1 LLTTFKFPF
10 FVKFTNNSEPRWGR
24 NAETASEDPN
34 YNGQYGKAYT
44 MGIQT
49 GEDSNFVKVAVTLKH
64 WDAYSLEDADG
75 YQRYNFNAIVSDFAL
90 ADSYWPAWEISIVE
104 GGALGVMCSYNAING
119 VPSCANQRQSNVMRN
134 VWNFTGYITSDTP
147 AIDDI
152 YLKFPNGH
160 GFVDTVEE
168 AACLA
173 IRNGTTDVCS
183 GAAYHDGLLNSV
195 TKGFCSR
202 DDINAALYRTYML
215 RFKLG
220 LFDPIE
226 KQPYWNVPITEVNTP
241 ESENLNIQVAKSSM
255 VLLKNNQSAL
265 PLPIGKKIAIIGPH
279 ANSTDALLWNYLGQI
294 CPSNGYDCIMSPFTA
309 ISNINVGGTTSM
321 AAGCKITDNSTA
333 GFAEAI
339 ALAQASDI
347 VILALGIDSSVE
359 TESHDRTEIDLP
371 PIQHQLASVISNL
384 GVPTVMYLIHAGSV
398 DISPELSNP
407 NIMAVLDGHYP
418 GKRGSEAIAS
428 TLFGQNDLCCG
439 KLSYTVYPASFVNT
453 IAMSDMELDGP
464 VGRGYRYYAGPTVL
478 PFGFGL
484 SLTTFQFAD
493 ISTSSPIE
501 TLLTEKTPSRVLS
514 YSVNVTNTGAST
526 GDDVVFLFM
535 EPTAG
540 SLIEQKQSSLL
551 KKLIDFQRVH
561 LAPGASQ
568 VVTFDVSSASFRLAD
583 KKSGDLVSTPGEFKI
598 VLTNG
603 ATERLDSHMVRVEGS
618 EVLVSVF
625 PANVQA

>member
-1 LLTTFKFPF
+1 
-10 FVKFTNNSEPRWGR
+10 
-24 NAETASEDPN
+24 
-34 YNGQYGKAYT
+34 
-44 MGIQT
+44 
-49 GEDSNFVKVAVTLKH
+49 
-64 WDAYSLEDADG
+64 
-75 YQRYNFNAIVSDFAL
+75 
-90 ADSYWPAWEISIVE
+90 
-104 GGALGVMCSYNAING
+104 
-119 VPSCANQRQSNVMRN
+119 
-134 VWNFTGYITSDTP
+134 
-147 AIDDI
+147 
-152 YLKFPNGH
+152 
-160 GFVDTVEE
+160 
-168 AACLA
+168 
-173 IRNGTTDVCS
+173 
-183 GAAYHDGLLNSV
+183 
-195 TKGFCSR
+195 
-202 DDINAALYRTYML
+202 
-215 RFKLG
+215 
-220 LFDPIE
+220 
-226 KQPYWNVPITEVNTP
+226 
-241 ESENLNIQVAKSSM
+241 
-255 VLLKNNQSAL
+255 
-265 PLPIGKKIAIIGPH
+265 
-279 ANSTDALLWNYLGQI
+279 
-294 CPSNGYDCIMSPFTA
+294 
-309 ISNINVGGTTSM
+309 
-321 AAGCKITDNSTA
+321 
-333 GFAEAI
+333 
-339 ALAQASDI
+339 
-347 VILALGIDSSVE
+347 
-359 TESHDRTEIDLP
+359 
-371 PIQHQLASVISNL
+371 
-384 GVPTVMYLIHAGSV
+384 MYLIHAGSV

-625 PANVQA
+625 PANVPA